1 MQSSINNKD
10 NFYPTITQTISPK
23 NISLSDFLHTSS
35 EYIIDNEY
43 SIRYSGI
50 PFGINLTPFPDID
63 DSLIKQYSFGN
74 SKIPRCESCK
84 SFINSFC
91 KNDYNGWRCNI
102 CATYNKIINNNETMD
117 KIFNNGEV
125 YEIFAN
131 SDYIDNS
138 PMSSNYLFI
147 IDVTNKNIENG
158 SFQIFI
164 DTIRYIV
171 NNHFFINEERTFIS
185 FITYDNDGVCF
196 YKINKKNNN
205 SIQILQIGGDE
216 PFIPENKKN
225 LIFPVDDNLDSINA
239 LIDMLESIFNANN
252 IKNKSKDSDMLIF
265 AIECGKCLLQ
275 NKGGKIIVI
284 NSTTGWKNRL
294 YTEEQNN
301 INNNEK
307 KNNSNDSNIELNI
320 KNNLINIGKS
330 LTKYQITCDIFEL
343 QLTNESH
350 FVNSLCNICNY
361 SNGNFVFIKNFNY
374 TMHYYYL
381 YNNLFKSLTNQ
392 KANEIIIQY
401 YISPNMTL
409 SENLSI
415 IPAQVDNSFLFPSI
429 DVNQTYS
436 FILHY
441 KEFRSKENKE
451 IINTLSSVGKQLNGN
466 LYKILNQNEI
476 YLQFSIIYT
485 SLEGVR
491 IIRVI
496 NKKIMVCNDKM
507 EYYKNIDIESSCATL
522 IKLYT
527 KFLINSNNV
536 INSIAEY
543 KNKYLGFA
551 LTNFKSMKLS
561 ELVDAFTICYLGIMK
576 HKYFCVEQTK
586 YRFNYDDLFYGKN
599 SLLNLNIED
608 ILNIIIPKI
617 YDITNVLKGVESFE
631 NVFLQPITL
640 LKENLQENKIYV
652 IDNGIY
658 LNLYFS
664 RGEENKQ
671 RLRIFFGKEVNF
683 ENVGNNYYSEQ
694 MVFEENEFR
703 DNFEVE
709 KCKEIIN
716 NIRNNKKRGFQDLF
730 FSFQGT
736 QSESLINQYFICSNL
751 CPWFKMSYNEAYKKI

>member
-1 MQSSINNKD
+1 MESFINNKD
-10 NFYPTITQTISPK
+10 NFYSTEAQTISDN
-23 NISLSDFLHTSS
+23 NISLSDFIHTSS

-43 SIRYSGI
+43 LLRYSGI

-63 DSLIKQYSFGN
+63 DSLIKQFSFGN
-74 SKIPRCESCK
+74 SKIPRCVNCK

-102 CATYNKIINNNETMD
+102 CATYNKITNNNETIS
-117 KIFNNGEV
+117 KIFNSGEV

-185 FITYDNDGVCF
+185 FITFDNEGICF

-205 SIQILQIGGDE
+205 SIQIFQIGGDE

-225 LIFPVDDNLDSINA
+225 LIYPVDDNLDCINA
-239 LIDMLESIFNANN
+239 LIDMLESLYNANN

-275 NKGGKIIVI
+275 NKGGKLIVI
-284 NSTTGWKNRL
+284 NSTVGWKNKL
-294 YTEEQNN
+294 YVEEQNN
-301 INNNEK
+301 LNNNEN
-307 KNNSNDSNIELNI
+307 KNKNNDSNIELNV
-320 KNNLINIGKS
+320 KNDLIDIGKA

-343 QLTNESH
+343 QITNESH
-350 FVNSLCNICNY
+350 FVNPLCNICNY
-361 SNGNFVFIKNFNY
+361 SNGNFIFIKNFNY

-381 YNNLFKSLTNQ
+381 YYHLFKSLTNQ

-401 YISPNMTL
+401 YVSPNMSL
-409 SENLSI
+409 NENLSI
-415 IPAQVDNSFLFPSI
+415 IPAQVKNSFLFPSI
-429 DVNQTYS
+429 EVNQTYS

-441 KEFRSKENKE
+441 KEFRSKENQE
-451 IINTLSSVGKQLNGN
+451 LINNTAGKQLSDN
-466 LYKILNQNEI
+466 LYKIINLNEI

-496 NKKIMVCNDKM
+496 NKKILVCRDKM
-507 EYYKNIDIESSCATL
+507 EYYKNIDIKSCCTTL
-522 IKLYT
+522 TKLYA
-527 KFLINSNNV
+527 KYLINSNN
-536 INSIAEY
+536 ITNSIAEY
-543 KNKYLGFA
+543 KNKYLDFA
-551 LTNFKSMKLS
+551 SSNFKIMKFN
-561 ELVDAFTICYLGIMK
+561 ELLNDFMICYLGIMK
-576 HKYFCVEQTK
+576 HKYFCIEPTK
-586 YRFNYDDLFYGKN
+586 YKLNSDELFYGKN
-599 SLLNLNIED
+599 SLLNLNVED

-617 YDITNVLKGVESFE
+617 YDITNVLKGTESFE
-631 NVFLQPITL
+631 NVYYQPITL
-640 LKENLQENKIYV
+640 IKENLQENKIYL

-658 LNLYFS
+658 LNLHFT
-664 RGEENKQ
+664 RGEESKQ
-671 RLRIFFGKEVNF
+671 RLKIFFGKDVNF
-683 ENVGNNYYSEQ
+683 ENIGKNYYSEQ
-694 MVFEENEFR
+694 MVFEENEFK

-730 FSFQGT
+730 FSFQGS
-736 QSESLINQYFICSNL
+736 QSESLINQCFICSNL
-751 CPWFKMSYNEAYKKI
+751 CPWFKMSYNEAFKKI